1 MEKSFPPWRAVKT
14 MGSTGRRNVCV
25 RGRIS
30 ICSVGAGGQDGSPGS
45 LKSRWNHRL
54 AEAEGWSPQCKRKT
68 CTRIRSAA
76 GGLLLELC

>member
-1 MEKSFPPWRAVKT
+1 M
-14 MGSTGRRNVCV
+14 

-30 ICSVGAGGQDGSPGS
+30 ICRVGAGGQDESPGS
-45 LKSRWNHRL
+45 LKSRWNRRL

-68 CTRIRSAA
+68 RTCIRSAA